1 MSDIE
6 ERIKSEFNCTVPFF
20 MKPGIFCF
28 GSNAQ
33 KMPWKCS
40 KMIFVLVHWSA
51 LAHAMKYLVP
61 IFRVP
66 KRGLKNR
73 TRRTRLYLKSHIKVT
88 EDFVSYG
95 LLRSVK
101 VKSQY
106 QYYTSIKFWFQHG
119 GRDWGLFRSFDW
131 ILIDGLADVAQQGSS
146 FSIKIKKELIEID
159 N

>member
-28 GSNAQ
+28 GSNAENAMEMFQ
-33 KMPWKCS
+33 DDFRASSLKCPRS
-40 KMIFVLVHWSA
+40 S
-51 LAHAMKYLVP
+51 LAHAMKYQVP

-106 QYYTSIKFWFQHG
+106 QYYTSIKF
-119 GRDWGLFRSFDW
+119 
-131 ILIDGLADVAQQGSS
+131 
-146 FSIKIKKELIEID
+146 
-159 N
+159 